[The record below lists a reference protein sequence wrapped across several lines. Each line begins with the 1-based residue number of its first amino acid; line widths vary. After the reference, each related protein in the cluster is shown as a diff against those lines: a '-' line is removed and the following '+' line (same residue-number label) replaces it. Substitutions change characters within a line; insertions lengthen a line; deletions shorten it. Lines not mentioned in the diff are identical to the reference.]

1 MTKVQKKTL
10 ILPSLLFLNFLSSY
24 SFVFKVLIIFLLILE
39 QNGNQFEHLDQDSVS
54 SADQISDC
62 IVPSPLID
70 IPGSILGLGS
80 LVEVTTAES
89 GKSLHGVIRWIGQK
103 HQDQEQKMPN
113 GYAAGNELVV
123 GVELDE
129 PCSERGLRLTD
140 GVYNGQRCF
149 RCPDRRAIF
158 VSPKQCTKDRRFHD
172 DVASKSPTVR
182 SNTPSE
188 GKAFGADCPIIEGSV
203 GALSEFQRILKRYF
217 SINLIYF

>member
-1 MTKVQKKTL
+1 
-10 ILPSLLFLNFLSSY
+10 
-24 SFVFKVLIIFLLILE
+24 
-39 QNGNQFEHLDQDSVS
+39 LDQDSVS

-70 IPGSILGLGS
+70 IPGSTLGLGS
-80 LVEVTTAES
+80 LVEVTTVES
-89 GKSLHGVIRWIGQK
+89 GKSLHGVIRWIGHK

-158 VSPKQCTKDRRFHD
+158 VSPKQCTKDRRFYD
-172 DVASKSPTVR
+172 ETASKSPTVR
-182 SNTPSE
+182 SNTPSD
-188 GKAFGADCPIIEGSV
+188 GKAFGADCPIIEGAVS
-203 GALSEFQRILKRYF
+203 ALSECI
-217 SINLIYF
+217 